1 VLVVGTDPSQRREY
15 TMSNAT
21 AALMVAVVAVSALG
35 LGAAFGY
42 EGGFGLV
49 VGGASFWFSPG
60 MSIIGGFA
68 GFGAFLAVW
77 IVAQEFG
84 LID

>member
-1 VLVVGTDPSQRREY
+1 
-15 TMSNAT
+15 MSKVA
-21 AALMVAVVAVSALG
+21 AALMVAVVAVAAAG

-49 VGGASFWFSPG
+49 VGGASFWFSPA
-60 MSIIGGFA
+60 MSIVGGFA
-68 GFGAFLAVW
+68 GFGAFIAAWVA
-77 IVAQEFG
+77 AQELG

>member
-1 VLVVGTDPSQRREY
+1 
-15 TMSNAT
+15 MSNA
-21 AALMVAVVAVSALG
+21 AAVLMVAVVAVSALG

-49 VGGASFWFSPG
+49 IGAASFWFSPG

-68 GFGAFLAVW
+68 GFGAFIAAWVA
-77 IVAQEFG
+77 AQEFG